1 MRIKLLKLYVRI
13 RLAVDP
19 AYRQEREKYIRNY
32 RRGWEMRDAGY
43 SMVAVYGPAQK
54 AGYKA
59 SRKLHAWRRAV
70 EADKVTA

>member
-32 RRGWEMRDAGY
+32 RRGWGMRAEGY
-43 SMVAVYGPAQK
+43 PIYSAYGPVQE

-59 SRKLHAWRRAV
+59 SRKLTAMRVACV
-70 EADKVTA
+70 DKVPA